1 MPTECRADR
10 MLSAFLT
17 ELPHVRRAA
26 GQIFTRSRFSPRS
39 FWAWVAMPFTHAR
52 RRGALPASAMVHG
65 LSGVRLPG
73 LPGLIGD
80 TSCSLHLFHPY
91 VLKVFNKVFHV
102 ASKSVASE
110 QTLPGASNVL
120 LASHLL
126 GAIPPSHPSFPLM
139 LPETFVLTGVVH
151 AAARLHRDHQ

>member
-17 ELPHVRRAA
+17 RCWPDFYTQQILAEFVLGMAA
-26 GQIFTRSRFSPRS
+26 T
-39 FWAWVAMPFTHAR
+39 PFTHAR

-80 TSCSLHLFHPY
+80 ASCSLHLFHPY

-139 LPETFVLTGVVH
+139 LPETLVLTGVVH